1 MSGRVSTFV
10 DPRGPSAL
18 WDTATDYPRH
28 LTMHA
33 LFEEQVRLRPEAIA
47 LVFGDRT
54 LTYAELNDRA
64 NRLAVH
70 LRRLGVGPD
79 VLVGTCLE
87 RSLDLIVALLGILKA
102 GGAYVPFDAN
112 YPRQR
117 LEFMLADSRV
127 TVVIADDR
135 PEASFLRSVP
145 GLKIISVSQLPQA
158 DTPQP
163 SSAPGAAG
171 PRHLAYVMYTSGSTG
186 TPKGVQVEHRSV
198 VRLVKNTNYC
208 QFGPNE
214 VFLQFAPVSFDAST
228 LEIWGA
234 LLNGGRL
241 AIMPPQ
247 TPSLEQLGRAIREH
261 NVTTMWLTAGLFH
274 LMVDQRL
281 EDLCTLKQ
289 LLAGGDVLSA
299 PHVRKV
305 LQAAPSCTV
314 INGYGPT
321 EGTTFT
327 CCHVMRSGD
336 PVPDA
341 VPIGKPISNTQVYIL
356 AENLQPVAAG
366 ESGELYIG
374 GDGLARGYL
383 NSPELTAEKFV
394 SNPFSEEPG
403 SKLYRSGDLARY
415 RPDGTVEF
423 LGRFDNQVK
432 VNGFRIELGEIE
444 TVLQQHSGVRQV
456 VVIARS
462 DSPGEKRLVAYVTP
476 STEHSASASDLRDY
490 LPTRLPHYMVPS
502 AFVMMES
509 LPLSPNGKVD
519 RSALPPADLV
529 ASPPPPATSK
539 PLHGL
544 EQVVAGIWR
553 KVLGNPNVGLDD
565 NFFDLG
571 GDSLMLMEAHAQLQK
586 TVTDFD
592 LSIVDLFEFA
602 TIRSLVQHLGGT
614 VPTQAAFSEAEER
627 ARKQREA
634 LAAQKQRRAGQC
646 Q

>member
-1 MSGRVSTFV
+1 MSSRASTFV

-28 LTMHA
+28 STVHA

-47 LVFGDRT
+47 LVFGDQT
-54 LTYAELNDRA
+54 ATYAELNDRA
-64 NRLAVH
+64 NRLAAH
-70 LRRLGVGPD
+70 LQRLGVGPD
-79 VLVGTCLE
+79 VLVGICLE
-87 RSLDLIVALLGILKA
+87 RSLDLIVGLLGILKA
-102 GGAYVPFDAN
+102 GGAYVPLDAN
-112 YPRQR
+112 YPRPR
-117 LEFMLADSRV
+117 LEFMLADSGAA
-127 TVVIADDR
+127 VVIADDR
-135 PEASFLRSVP
+135 PETSFLRSVP
-145 GLKIISVSQLPQA
+145 GLKIISINQLPKT
-158 DTPQP
+158 DTPQ
-163 SSAPGAAG
+163 PGAAG

-208 QFGPNE
+208 QFGPDE

-261 NVTTMWLTAGLFH
+261 HVTTMWLTAGLFH

-281 EDLCTLKQ
+281 GDLCTLKQ

-299 PHVRKV
+299 PHIRKV

-356 AENLQPVAAG
+356 DEKLRAVAAS

-394 SNPFSEEPG
+394 PNPFSQEPE
-403 SKLYRSGDLARY
+403 SRLYRSGDLARY
-415 RPDGTVEF
+415 RNDGTVEF
-423 LGRFDNQVK
+423 LGRIDNQVK

-456 VVIARS
+456 VVVAHS

-476 STEHSASASDLRDY
+476 STEHAASVSELRNY

-519 RSALPPADLV
+519 RSALPAAEAVV
-529 ASPPPPATSK
+529 AQGPQETSK
-539 PLHGL
+539 PVDGL

-553 KVLGNPNVGLDD
+553 KVLGNPNVGVDD

-586 TVTDFD
+586 TVPDFD
-592 LSIVDLFEFA
+592 LSIVDLFEFV
-602 TIRSLVQHLGGT
+602 TIRLLVKHLGGAA
-614 VPTQAAFSEAEER
+614 PAQLAFSEAEER

-634 LAAQKQRRAGQC
+634 LAAQKQRRAEQH